1 MPFNANLISNGENV
15 TFMLF
20 LKINDEECPRTITPD
35 CSKLNSPSL
44 LVWEITKQIDKLCT
58 VRVNSFISKVGHSA
72 TLLPSK
78 NLTERTTT

>member
-1 MPFNANLISNGENV
+1 MKKNV

-20 LKINDEECPRTITPD
+20 LKLNDEKCPKTITPD
-35 CSKLNSPSL
+35 SSKLHPPSKL
-44 LVWEITKQIDKLCT
+44 IWEITKQIDKLCT

-78 NLTERTTT
+78 NLTEGTAT